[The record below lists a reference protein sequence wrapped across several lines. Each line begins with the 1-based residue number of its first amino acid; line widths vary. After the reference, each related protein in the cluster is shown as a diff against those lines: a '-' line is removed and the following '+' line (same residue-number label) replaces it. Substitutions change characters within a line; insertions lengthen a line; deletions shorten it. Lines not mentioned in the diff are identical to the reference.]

1 MSRRGKIHVM
11 MPANSNEGSEQMP
24 LRVGEKIPVS
34 GIYRVHHRDH
44 RSPHE
49 VTLLRDETFPP
60 CAKCGN
66 CVYFELVTS
75 LPGLENRDFHI
86 RLFAI
91 PDEGTEAA

>member
-1 MSRRGKIHVM
+1 MR
-11 MPANSNEGSEQMP
+11 PATSNESSEQTP

-49 VTLLRDETFPP
+49 VTLLRDEVFPP

-66 CVYFELVTS
+66 SVYFELVTA
-75 LPGLENRDFHI
+75 LPGLEHRDFHI